1 MAKKAPEPLL
11 PKIHAMRRQKV
22 VLDADLAKLHGVPTK
37 RLNEAVRRN
46 AARFPEEFCFFL
58 TDDED
63 DHLKSQIVT
72 SNLDKPDATSS
83 AQNLRSQF
91 ATSSLSQKEVA
102 VLRSQFA
109 TLKTDNR
116 GKHRKY
122 LPRVFTEHGALMAAN
137 VLRSEQAVQMSL
149 YLIRAFV
156 ALREQLVSNLSTLR
170 RLSEIDKKL
179 LEHDVVLRE
188 VLERLQPLLNPPP
201 APKKPL
207 IGFHPGNR

>member
-1 MAKKAPEPLL
+1 MAKKAPESVL
-11 PKIHAMRRQKV
+11 PRICAVRRQKV
-22 VLDADLAKLHGVPTK
+22 GLDVDLAKLYGLPTF
-37 RLNEAVRRN
+37 RLNEAVKRN
-46 AARFPEEFCFFL
+46 VARFPEDFRFQL
-58 TDDED
+58 TADEAEN
-63 DHLKSQIVT
+63 LISQNAL
-72 SNLDKPDATSS
+72 SKAAPDG
-83 AQNLRSQF
+83 F
-91 ATSSLSQKEVA
+91 
-102 VLRSQFA
+102 LRSQFA

-116 GKHRKY
+116 GRHRKY

-137 VLRSEQAVQMSL
+137 VLRSERAVQMSL

-156 ALREQLVSNLSTLR
+156 ALREQFVSNLSTLR

>member
-1 MAKKAPEPLL
+1 MAKKAPDSVL
-11 PKIHAMRRQKV
+11 PKIYAVRRQKV
-22 VLDADLAKLHGVPTK
+22 VLDADLAKLYGVPTK

-46 AARFPEEFCFFL
+46 VARFLENFCFFL
-58 TDDED
+58 TEDED
-63 DHLKSQIVT
+63 EHLKSQIVT
-72 SNLDKPDATSS
+72 S
-83 AQNLRSQF
+83 
-91 ATSSLSQKEVA
+91 SLSPKEA
-102 VLRSQFA
+102 PVLRSQIA
-109 TLKTDNR
+109 TLKTDGR

-137 VLRSEQAVQMSL
+137 VLRSERAVQMSL

-179 LEHDVVLRE
+179 LKQDVVLRE

>member
-1 MAKKAPEPLL
+1 MAKKAPTSVL
-11 PKIHAMRRQKV
+11 PKIYAVRRQKV
-22 VLDADLAKLHGVPTK
+22 VLDAELAKLYGMPTK

-46 AARFPEEFCFFL
+46 AARFPEDFCFFL
-58 TDDED
+58 TEDED
-63 DHLKSQIVT
+63 EHLKSQIG
-72 SNLDKPDATSS
+72 
-83 AQNLRSQF
+83 
-91 ATSSLSQKEVA
+91 TSSLSPKEA
-102 VLRSQFA
+102 PFLRSQFA

-116 GKHRKY
+116 GRHRKY
-122 LPRVFTEHGALMAAN
+122 LPRVFTEHRALMAAN

-156 ALREQLVSNLSTLR
+156 SLREQLVSNLSTLR

-207 IGFHPGNR
+207 IGFHPRNR

>member
-1 MAKKAPEPLL
+1 MAKKAPDPVL
-11 PKIHAMRRQKV
+11 PKIHAVRRKKV
-22 VLDADLAKLHGVPTK
+22 VLDADLAKLYGVPTF
-37 RLNEAVRRN
+37 RFNEAVKRN
-46 AARFPEEFCFFL
+46 VERFPEDFRFQLTADEAENLMSQNAISKAVPDEF
-58 TDDED
+58 
-63 DHLKSQIVT
+63 
-72 SNLDKPDATSS
+72 
-83 AQNLRSQF
+83 LRSQN
-91 ATSSLSQKEVA
+91 AI
-102 VLRSQFA
+102 
-109 TLKTDNR
+109 LKNDGR
-116 GKHRKY
+116 GRHRKY
-122 LPRVFTEHGALMAAN
+122 LPWVFTEHGALMAAN

>member
-1 MAKKAPEPLL
+1 MAKKTPDSLL
-11 PKIHAMRRQKV
+11 PKIYAVRRQKV
-22 VLDADLAKLHGVPTK
+22 VLDADLAKLDGVPTK

-46 AARFPEEFCFFL
+46 ASRFPDDFSFIITREEL
-58 TDDED
+58 
-63 DHLKSQIVT
+63 V
-72 SNLDKPDATSS
+72 
-83 AQNLRSQF
+83 NLRSQI
-91 ATSSLSQKEVA
+91 ATSSWGHGGGRVM
-102 VLRSQFA
+102 
-109 TLKTDNR
+109 
-116 GKHRKY
+116 
-122 LPRVFTEHGALMAAN
+122 PRVFTEHGALMAAN
-137 VLRSEQAVQMSL
+137 ILRSEQAVQMSL

-156 ALREQLVSNLSTLR
+156 ALRVQLVSNLSTLR

>member
-1 MAKKAPEPLL
+1 MAKKAPTSVL
-11 PKIHAMRRQKV
+11 PKIYAVRRQKV
-22 VLDADLAKLHGVPTK
+22 VLDAELAKLYGMPTK

-46 AARFPEEFCFFL
+46 AARFPEDFCFFL
-58 TDDED
+58 TEDED
-63 DHLKSQIVT
+63 EHLKSQIG
-72 SNLDKPDATSS
+72 
-83 AQNLRSQF
+83 
-91 ATSSLSQKEVA
+91 TSSLSPKEA
-102 VLRSQFA
+102 PFLRSQFA

-116 GKHRKY
+116 GRHRKY

-149 YLIRAFV
+149 YLIRACV
-156 ALREQLVSNLSTLR
+156 SLREQLVSNLSTLR

>member
-1 MAKKAPEPLL
+1 MMAKKAPDPVL
-11 PKIHAMRRQKV
+11 PKIHAVRRQKV
-22 VLDADLAKLHGVPTK
+22 VLDADLAKLYGVPTF
-37 RLNEAVRRN
+37 RFNEAVKRN
-46 AARFPEEFCFFL
+46 AVRFPEDFRFQLTADEAENLMSQNAISKAVPDEF
-58 TDDED
+58 
-63 DHLKSQIVT
+63 
-72 SNLDKPDATSS
+72 
-83 AQNLRSQF
+83 LRSQN
-91 ATSSLSQKEVA
+91 AI
-102 VLRSQFA
+102 
-109 TLKTDNR
+109 LKNDGR
-116 GKHRKY
+116 GRHREY
-122 LPRVFTEHGALMAAN
+122 LPWVFTQHGALMAAN

-170 RLSEIDKKL
+170 RLSEIGKKL

>member
-1 MAKKAPEPLL
+1 MAKKAPDPVL
-11 PKIHAMRRQKV
+11 PKIHAVRRQKV
-22 VLDADLAKLHGVPTK
+22 VLDADLAKLYGVPTK

-46 AARFPEEFCFFL
+46 AARFPYDFCFVITQEEF
-58 TDDED
+58 
-63 DHLKSQIVT
+63 
-72 SNLDKPDATSS
+72 A
-83 AQNLRSQF
+83 NLRSQI
-91 ATSSLSQKEVA
+91 ATSSSGSTAVA
-102 VLRSQFA
+102 MTAAA
-109 TLKTDNR
+109 TATGGHGN
-116 GKHRKY
+116 HRKY

>member
-1 MAKKAPEPLL
+1 MAKKAPEFVL
-11 PKIHAMRRQKV
+11 PKIHAVRRQKV
-22 VLDADLAKLHGVPTK
+22 VLDADLAKLYGVPTF
-37 RLNEAVRRN
+37 RFNEAVKRN
-46 AARFPEEFCFFL
+46 AVRFPEDFRFQLTADEAENLMSQNAISKAVPDEF
-58 TDDED
+58 
-63 DHLKSQIVT
+63 
-72 SNLDKPDATSS
+72 
-83 AQNLRSQF
+83 LRSQN
-91 ATSSLSQKEVA
+91 AI
-102 VLRSQFA
+102 
-109 TLKTDNR
+109 LKNDGR
-116 GKHRKY
+116 GRHRKY
-122 LPRVFTEHGALMAAN
+122 LPWVFTEHGALMAAN

>member
-1 MAKKAPEPLL
+1 MAKKAPTSVL
-11 PKIHAMRRQKV
+11 PKIYAVRRQKV
-22 VLDADLAKLHGVPTK
+22 VLDAELAKLYGMPTK

-46 AARFPEEFCFFL
+46 AARFPEDFCFFL
-58 TDDED
+58 TEDED
-63 DHLKSQIVT
+63 EHLKSQIG
-72 SNLDKPDATSS
+72 
-83 AQNLRSQF
+83 
-91 ATSSLSQKEVA
+91 TSSLSPKKA
-102 VLRSQFA
+102 PFLRSQFA

-116 GKHRKY
+116 GRHRKY

-156 ALREQLVSNLSTLR
+156 SLREQLVSNLSTLR